1 MMNGN
6 YSLADIAAATGGSNS
21 RGSNDGWG
29 GDGWGWIW
37 IILIFAVFFGWGGFG
52 NGGFGGNGG
61 GSAAQGAL
69 TREQACTDNNFQ
81 NLMRETAGIADAV
94 NLGFSNLNSTICA
107 QQYDTAQMVNGLG
120 TTIQGGF
127 NAANIVAL
135 QNQNAL
141 QTQLAQC
148 CCGLE
153 AGQAQTRY
161 DMATQACATQNTIQ
175 NATRDII
182 DNQNANSRAI
192 LDYLCQDK
200 IQTLQ
205 SENQGLRLAAS
216 QQAQNNYLISQLKPQ
231 PVPAYPAASPCG
243 LGNWSPAV
251 LSNGFGYNS
260 GCGCGCGSAYGVA

>member
-21 RGSNDGWG
+21 RGSNGGMFG
-29 GDGWGWIW
+29 GDGAWWLIVLFLFVFCGWGNN
-37 IILIFAVFFGWGGFG
+37 GWGGFG
-52 NGGFGGNGG
+52 GGNGG
-61 GSAAQGAL
+61 AGVQGAL
-69 TREQACTDNNFQ
+69 TRGDLCMDMSFQ
-81 NLMRETAGIADAV
+81 DVKSGVQNIDDAV
-94 NLGFSNLNSTICA
+94 RLGFSNLNSTICQ
-107 QQYDTAQMVNGLG
+107 QQYDTAQMINGLG

-200 IQTLQ
+200 IATLQ
-205 SENQGLRLAAS
+205 SENQALRLSAS
-216 QQAQNNYLISQLKPQ
+216 QQAQNAYLIEQLRPTA
-231 PVPAYPAASPCG
+231 VPAYITCSPYAS
-243 LGNWSPAV
+243 A
-251 LSNGFGYNS
+251 FGYPFAQGGCGCGYQTANS
-260 GCGCGCGSAYGVA
+260 GCGCC